1 MKKIA
6 AIILLPLIIINCCN
20 DNKDIPDYR
29 DKYIG
34 DYQCNRTGGYFCGD
48 IVSYYNDTTLIIAIT
63 PNKDSLINILDATL
77 KINANGEFNSGLSP
91 NSKYHGFGG
100 YIINDSIFFN
110 TYQGGLGCFVSFS
123 YKGKKM

>member
-63 PNKDSLINILDATL
+63 FQRNYAELRQRMGSAGASQRAAQAVIK
-77 KINANGEFNSGLSP
+77 
-91 NSKYHGFGG
+91 
-100 YIINDSIFFN
+100 
-110 TYQGGLGCFVSFS
+110 FVSA
-123 YKGKKM
+123 